1 MTIRTADPNAV
12 VVPRKPAAWR
22 LRARAFARRLL
33 RAPTAL
39 LGLLMIVFWVMIAI
53 IGPQIAPYGINEID
67 PGQKWQDPSDEHW
80 MGTDGLG
87 RDIFSRVIVGARL
100 MVVLPTV
107 SIALAAIVGTT
118 VGLLSGYRGGWVDEL
133 IMRIVDLVMAFP
145 VLMLYLMIIVAVGAS
160 ATNVVLAITVATAP
174 AVARLVRGLVLDLR
188 TREFV
193 LAAKMRGESV
203 AFILFREILPN
214 TFEPI
219 LVDALVRVGYA
230 SFAVGAF
237 GFLGLGVPEPHPDW
251 GRMVAGARSALIIAP
266 TAPLFPAI
274 CIASLVIAY
283 NLLADGLSEAN

>member
-39 LGLLMIVFWVMIAI
+39 LGLLMIVFWVVIAI